1 MKTFLRITF
10 ILIAILLFSFGFLWV
25 LVDYIMPAV
34 AEEELFVGDSDYQ
47 ELQIDATDQLIL
59 DARLKYYWD
68 EVYQGTSTIGHK
80 VIMTATVK

>member
-1 MKTFLRITF
+1 MKRI
-10 ILIAILLFSFGFLWV
+10 ILILITVILWFFAGLIN
-25 LVDYIMPAV
+25 LVIDDWAK
-34 AEEELFVGDSDYQ
+34 ADEEVFAGDSDYQ

-80 VIMTATVK
+80 TIITAHVN

>member
-1 MKTFLRITF
+1 MKRA
-10 ILIAILLFSFGFLWV
+10 ILIILTTSFLLFV
-25 LVDYIMPAV
+25 LPMIWLIRDSKADE
-34 AEEELFVGDSDYQ
+34 ALFQGDSDYQ

-80 VIMTATVK
+80 AIMQAHVN